1 MLAGMVLDAGGL
13 SVSVA
18 GSKAK
23 ITTSSSRLAVR
34 DQYYKEAVC
43 VLLQIC
49 SLLFKNTTLQ
59 WLMQVGLCHEGSCTW
74 IRVARDCWDGVMGPA
89 AQGFVPA
96 GSPVSGAQE

>member
-23 ITTSSSRLAVR
+23 ITSSSSRLAVR
-34 DQYYKEAVC
+34 DQYYKEAAC
-43 VLLQIC
+43 VFASDLLASFQ
-49 SLLFKNTTLQ
+49 NTTLQ

-89 AQGFVPA
+89 AQGFVPT
-96 GSPVSGAQE
+96 GSPVSCAQE